1 MLVLESH
8 TNDCPQSIPPP
19 KSVACEQWL
28 QVPGYEGLY
37 DVSSHGRLR
46 RASKS
51 NMAPAGYIL
60 KPTLDHE
67 GYPRYQLSRR
77 GRYWTVKA
85 HRLVAIAFLGEPPFV
100 GAHVAHYDG
109 NRDNSRLSNLRWAT
123 PQENEADKKRHGT
136 VKAAN
141 PGERHHFAKLTEELV
156 GRMRSHVA
164 GGQAIKSTARQFGVA
179 YLTAYDAI
187 VGNTWNCVT
196 DPAPVKKSR
205 SN

>member
-1 MLVLESH
+1 MLAVESR

-19 KSVACEQWL
+19 DSVDGEKWL
-28 QVPGYEGLY
+28 PVPGYEELY

-60 KPTLDHE
+60 KPALDHE
-67 GYPRYQLSRR
+67 GYPRYRLSRR
-77 GRYWTVKA
+77 RYWTVKA
-85 HRLVAIAFLGEPPFV
+85 HRLVAIAFLGEPPFA

-109 NRDNSRLSNLRWAT
+109 NKENNHLSNLRWAT
-123 PQENEADKKRHGT
+123 AQENEADKKRHGT
-136 VKAAN
+136 AKRARL
-141 PGERHHFAKLTEELV
+141 GEEHHFAKLTEDLV
-156 GRMRSHVA
+156 ARMRRHVL
-164 GGQAIKSTARQFGVA
+164 GGHAIKATAHQFGVA

-196 DPAPVKKSR
+196 NPAPVKKPR
-205 SN
+205 SA